1 MIYAIKKII
10 KKMGQSISPKDVI
23 AIDRIVS
30 ADHEF
35 EGKNVFISGG
45 SGGIGLAIARL
56 LLESG
61 ANVVLGG
68 TNQEKLD
75 SCVRDLGYDG
85 RVSSVVIDL
94 LDIAGVESAV
104 AAVTSC
110 YGGVDI
116 LIVSSGVHTE
126 NVDLWSMTPEEY
138 DRVMAVNLKGSF
150 FLARE
155 VAKQMI
161 ALNKKGHILFV
172 GSSRGFEPAW
182 SPYGISKWGLRGLT
196 EGLAQILMPY
206 GIVVNGIAPGS
217 TATSL
222 IGVSDGDSIA
232 SGENGAGRLVMPA
245 EVASWAKMLVGAPGD
260 MVIGETVLVSA
271 GRGRIDVR

>member
-182 SPYGISKWGLRGLT
+182 SLRRWASRLVLKMSLRLIGSFLLIMNLKERTFSFREGAEESGLRLQGYCLSRAPT
-196 EGLAQILMPY
+196 LFSVEQIKKSWIRVS
-206 GIVVNGIAPGS
+206 G
-217 TATSL
+217 TS
-222 IGVSDGDSIA
+222 GMTDESP
-232 SGENGAGRLVMPA
+232 R
-245 EVASWAKMLVGAPGD
+245 W
-260 MVIGETVLVSA
+260 
-271 GRGRIDVR
+271 

>member
-94 LDIAGVESAV
+94 LLLEWNLPLRRLRPAMVEWISLSFLRACILRM
-104 AAVTSC
+104 SI
-110 YGGVDI
+110 YG
-116 LIVSSGVHTE
+116 
-126 NVDLWSMTPEEY
+126 
-138 DRVMAVNLKGSF
+138 
-150 FLARE
+150 
-155 VAKQMI
+155 Q
-161 ALNKKGHILFV
+161 
-172 GSSRGFEPAW
+172 
-182 SPYGISKWGLRGLT
+182 
-196 EGLAQILMPY
+196 
-206 GIVVNGIAPGS
+206 
-217 TATSL
+217 
-222 IGVSDGDSIA
+222 
-232 SGENGAGRLVMPA
+232 
-245 EVASWAKMLVGAPGD
+245 
-260 MVIGETVLVSA
+260 
-271 GRGRIDVR
+271 